1 MSRSS
6 PECNLYNQTVLGFSS
21 GVTNY
26 EMALHDRFNL
36 MLARRRWPLAERHSC
51 HVRTRDGLSHRGF
64 CGWDLPSS
72 STFRHGHSPCRVT
85 MAPCYWWLPS
95 PQRAPMEPWTPASL
109 IRWPVAFLRLSAD
122 NSWGPRPPCNRPP
135 AH

>member
-1 MSRSS
+1 VSRSS

-72 STFRHGHSPCRVT
+72 STFRHGGPTRVASGWRPATCGGGPLNVRPC
-85 MAPCYWWLPS
+85 C
-95 PQRAPMEPWTPASL
+95 
-109 IRWPVAFLRLSAD
+109 
-122 NSWGPRPPCNRPP
+122 PRHPPL
-135 AH
+135 